1 MAGRRGVDVPDPGE
15 AGLHST
21 VLLQGL
27 TTDGNILFAGQSIKL
42 LLAASGFI
50 VQTELITL

>member
-15 AGLHST
+15 AGLHSA

-27 TTDGNILFAGQSIKL
+27 TTDEDILFSGQSIKL
-42 LLAASGFI
+42 LLAVSGFI
-50 VQTELITL
+50 VQTERITP